1 MLGSRAV
8 CEVGM
13 EFGVHGS
20 SILQDPVWGPSI
32 RVQKLLQR
40 WVSPYQVATLV
51 YLVYQ
56 TSANHQT
63 KSQPRSCKLQNLD
76 KTEHK
81 QSCVMA
87 AALKAELHST
97 LHAPD
102 VALKP
107 EP

>member
-1 MLGSRAV
+1 M
-8 CEVGM
+8 
-13 EFGVHGS
+13 
-20 SILQDPVWGPSI
+20 
-32 RVQKLLQR
+32 VQVFCRIQSGGHR
-40 WVSPYQVATLV
+40 SAFRSCCSAACHRTRSPHSF
-51 YLVYQ
+51 
-56 TSANHQT
+56 TSFTKFSPNPQT
-63 KSQPRSCKLQNLD
+63 KLQPRSCKLQNLD

-97 LHAPD
+97 LPAPD